1 MNSSAQVFE
10 SDSPN
15 KAATV
20 SIMYQQITTIA
31 TDSITPTF
39 LNLLPL
45 EKIILSIA
53 IGIARKIATTTE
65 TATA

>member
-1 MNSSAQVFE
+1 MNSSAQVLE
-10 SDSPN
+10 SDSPS

-31 TDSITPTF
+31 TDRITPTYF
-39 LNLLPL
+39 SILPL
-45 EKIILSIA
+45 EKMIFNTD